1 MSLLLII
8 AVVLVLAAVLG
19 GLLIEPLLWL
29 ILIGA
34 VIAVVLSITRRGT
47 A

>member
-1 MSLLLII
+1 MSLLLVI
-8 AVVLVLAAVLG
+8 ALVLVLAAVLG

-34 VIAVVLSITRRGT
+34 VIALVLGLTRRG
-47 A
+47 AA